1 MSLNPVMLGVR
12 FLLELTAVVSFG
24 ILGWRAF
31 DTPWRFLLV
40 VILPIAIAA
49 LWGTFAVPGDP
60 SRNGEATVP
69 VPGIIRL
76 VVEVLVL
83 GGGALALWG
92 AELPTAALI
101 SAIILVAY
109 QALAYDRIG
118 WLLAH

>member
-49 LWGTFAVPGDP
+49 IWGTFAVPGDP
-60 SRNGEATVP
+60 SRNGEATVA
-69 VPGIIRL
+69 VPGAVRL

-83 GGGALALWG
+83 GGGALSLWG
-92 AELPTAALI
+92 AGLSTAALI
-101 SAIILVAY
+101 SVIVLVIY
-109 QALAYDRIG
+109 QALAYDRIT